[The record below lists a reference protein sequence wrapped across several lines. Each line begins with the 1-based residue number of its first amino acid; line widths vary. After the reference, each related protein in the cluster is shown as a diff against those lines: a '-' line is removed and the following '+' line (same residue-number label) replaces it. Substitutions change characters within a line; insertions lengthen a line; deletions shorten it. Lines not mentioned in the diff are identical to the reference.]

1 MISALAAVLSL
12 LIGVSL
18 GLLGGGGSILTVP
31 IFLHVLGVDPK
42 PAIAASLVVVG
53 TTSAVAAAVHAIR
66 GRVRFKVG
74 VTFGAAAMVGAYL
87 GGLLGRFVA
96 GPHLIIAFAAMMVVT
111 AVMMIRGRGAAVS
124 AEPRPLPL
132 ILAQGVGVGLMT
144 GLIGAGGGFIIVPA
158 LVLLGG
164 LAPKEAMATSLMVIA
179 ANCFAGLASQLNHV
193 AIDWRVTLLVT
204 AVAVL
209 GSLVG
214 VGLAEKVK
222 EARLRQAFG
231 WLVLAMGIFELVK
244 SLRFGA

>member
-1 MISALAAVLSL
+1 MTALAAVLSL
-12 LIGVSL
+12 LIGLSL

-31 IFLHVLGVDPK
+31 IFLHVLGVEPK

-53 TTSAVAAAVHAIR
+53 TTSAVAAAAHALR

-74 VTFGAAAMVGAYL
+74 VTFGVAAMAGAYL
-87 GGLLGRFVA
+87 GGQLARFIA
-96 GPHLIIAFAAMMVVT
+96 GPHLIMAFAVMMVVT
-111 AVMMIRGRGAAVS
+111 AVMMIRGRRAPAGGA
-124 AEPRPLPL
+124 PRPLPV
-132 ILAQGVGVGLMT
+132 ILAQGVGVGSMT

-179 ANCFAGLASQLNHV
+179 ANCFAGLASQLHHV
-193 AIDWRVTLLVT
+193 AIDWHLTLQVT

-214 VGLAEKVK
+214 VALAEKVK

-244 SLRFGA
+244 SLHFGA